1 MFSVFL
7 KFENTKLFDVIANFL
22 SITIG
27 FTITALSII
36 ATSPFSR
43 RLYQIQSDTDNGQS
57 LLHVLIKDFKH
68 ATLIFIVTIVL
79 IVVLYY
85 YPDDYKGNRYNWRFL
100 VINDINTLKSIIVFL
115 SVMSFYKFIYLF
127 YTFSKFVIKS
137 STEN

>member
-7 KFENTKLFDVIANFL
+7 KFENTKLFDVVANFL

-68 ATLIFIVTIVL
+68 ATLIFIMTIAF
-79 IVVLYY
+79 IVFLYF
-85 YPDDYKGNRYNWRFL
+85 YPDEYKGNSYTWKFL
-100 VINDINTLKSIIVFL
+100 VINDINTLKSVIVFL
-115 SVMSFYKFIYLF
+115 SLISFYKFIYLF